1 MTRLKAARKTKTP
14 KVVTRIKTT
23 LPTSIKVGYRDI
35 EIQYVRPDFKTDE
48 MTDCYGQY
56 KAREG
61 LIQLQ
66 PDICGQELSNVLL
79 HECLHAVIYS
89 SGLNQA
95 KSCLKEEDDE
105 EIVVNQITNY
115 LIGLFRDNPWFLD
128 FIKNNMNKDK
138 DGV

>member
-1 MTRLKAARKTKTP
+1 MVRRKSARKSKSP
-14 KVVTRIKTT
+14 KVLTRVNTN
-23 LPTSIKVGYRDI
+23 LPTSVKVGYRDI
-35 EIQYVRPDFKTDE
+35 EIQYVSPDFKTDE

-66 PDICGQELSNVLL
+66 PDICGQELSNVML
-79 HECLHAVIYS
+79 HECLHAICYS

-105 EIVVNQITNY
+105 EIVVNQMTNY
-115 LIGLFRDNPWFLD
+115 LMGLFRDNPWFLD
-128 FIKNNMNKDK
+128 FIKNNMNKNK
-138 DGV
+138 DSV

>member
-1 MTRLKAARKTKTP
+1 MIKYKSARKSKNP
-14 KVVTRIKTT
+14 KVLTQVNTD
-23 LPTSIKVGYRDI
+23 LPTSVKIGYRDI
-35 EIQYVRPDFKTDE
+35 EIQYVSPDFKTEE

-66 PDICGQELSNVLL
+66 PDICGQELSNVML
-79 HECLHAVIYS
+79 HECLHGIVYS

-105 EIVVNQITNY
+105 EIVVNQMTNY

-128 FIKNNMNKDK
+128 FIKNNMNKNK
-138 DGV
+138 DSV

>member
-1 MTRLKAARKTKTP
+1 MVRRKAARKSKNP
-14 KVVTRIKTT
+14 KVLTQVNTD
-23 LPTSIKVGYRDI
+23 LPTSVKVGYRDI
-35 EIQYVRPDFKTDE
+35 EIQYVNPDFKTEE

-61 LIQLQ
+61 VIQLQ
-66 PDICGQELSNVLL
+66 TSICGQELSNVML
-79 HECLHAVIYS
+79 HECLHAICYS

-105 EIVVNQITNY
+105 EIVVNQMTNY

-128 FIKNNMNKDK
+128 FIKNNMNKSK
-138 DGV
+138 DSV

>member
-1 MTRLKAARKTKTP
+1 MVRRKAARKSKNP
-14 KVVTRIKTT
+14 KVLTRVDTD
-23 LPTSIKVGYRDI
+23 LPTSVKVGYRDI
-35 EIQYVRPDFKTDE
+35 EIQYVKPDFKTDE

-66 PDICGQELSNVLL
+66 PDICGQELSNVML
-79 HECLHAVIYS
+79 HECLHGIVYS

-95 KSCLKEEDDE
+95 KSILKEEDDE

-138 DGV
+138 DSV

>member
-1 MTRLKAARKTKTP
+1 MTKRKSARKSKNP
-14 KVVTRIKTT
+14 KVLKVANTN
-23 LPTSIKVGYRDI
+23 LPRLIKVGYRDI

-48 MTDCYGQY
+48 MSDCYGQY

-61 LIQLQ
+61 LIQIQ
-66 PDICGQELSNVLL
+66 PDICGQEMANVLL
-79 HECLHAVIYS
+79 HECLHAVVYS

-105 EIVVNQITNY
+105 EIVVNQLTNY

-138 DGV
+138 DSV

>member
-1 MTRLKAARKTKTP
+1 MKKAARKSKNP
-14 KVVTRIKTT
+14 KVLTRVNSI
-23 LPTSIKVGYRDI
+23 LPTSVKIGYRDI
-35 EIQYVRPDFKTDE
+35 EIQYVKPDFKTEE

-66 PDICGQELSNVLL
+66 SNICGQELSNVML
-79 HECLHAVIYS
+79 HECLHGICYS

-105 EIVVNQITNY
+105 EIVVNQMTNY

-128 FIKNNMNKDK
+128 FIKNNMHKNKDS
-138 DGV
+138 V

>member
-1 MTRLKAARKTKTP
+1 MTHRKAARKSKNP
-14 KVVTRIKTT
+14 KVLTRVNTK
-23 LPTSIKVGYRDI
+23 LPTSVKVGYRDI
-35 EIQYVRPDFKTDE
+35 EIQYVSPDFKTDE

-66 PDICGQELSNVLL
+66 PSICGQELANVML

-115 LIGLFRDNPWFLD
+115 LMGLFIDNPWFLD
-128 FIKNNMNKDK
+128 FIKNNMNKNK

>member
-1 MTRLKAARKTKTP
+1 MKKAARKSKNP
-14 KVVTRIKTT
+14 KVLTRVNSI
-23 LPTSIKVGYRDI
+23 LPTSVKIGYRDI
-35 EIQYVRPDFKTDE
+35 EIQYVKPDFKTEE

-66 PDICGQELSNVLL
+66 SNICGQELSNVML
-79 HECLHAVIYS
+79 HECLHAIVHS

-95 KSCLKEEDDE
+95 KSILKEEDDE

-128 FIKNNMNKDK
+128 FIKNNMHKNKDS
-138 DGV
+138 V

>member
-1 MTRLKAARKTKTP
+1 MKKAARKSKNP
-14 KVVTRIKTT
+14 KVLTRVNSI
-23 LPTSIKVGYRDI
+23 LPTSVKIGYRDI
-35 EIQYVRPDFKTDE
+35 EIQYVKPDFKTEE

-66 PDICGQELSNVLL
+66 SNICGQELSNVML
-79 HECLHAVIYS
+79 HECLHAICYS

-95 KSCLKEEDDE
+95 KSILKEEDDE

-115 LIGLFRDNPWFLD
+115 LVGLFRDNPWFLD
-128 FIKNNMNKDK
+128 FIKNNMHKNKDS
-138 DGV
+138 V

>member
-1 MTRLKAARKTKTP
+1 MIKYKSARKSKNP
-14 KVVTRIKTT
+14 KVLTQVNTD
-23 LPTSIKVGYRDI
+23 LPTSVKIGYRDI
-35 EIQYVRPDFKTDE
+35 EIQYVSPDFKTEE

-66 PDICGQELSNVLL
+66 PDICGQELSNVML
-79 HECLHAVIYS
+79 HECLHGIVYS

-105 EIVVNQITNY
+105 EIVVNQMTNY

-128 FIKNNMNKDK
+128 FIKNNMNKNK
-138 DGV
+138 ESV